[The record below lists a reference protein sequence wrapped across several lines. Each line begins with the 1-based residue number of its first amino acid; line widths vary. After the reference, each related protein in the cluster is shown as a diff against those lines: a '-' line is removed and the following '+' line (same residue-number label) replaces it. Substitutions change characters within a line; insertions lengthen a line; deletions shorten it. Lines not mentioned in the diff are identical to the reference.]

1 MNATTRSYI
10 KVHNISPEQAEDFEF
25 DYEPKIRQSEVL
37 QQLVPS
43 SDDWGGVD
51 WIGLGEY
58 EYNASHETMHF
69 VLDTKWAPPTEWLR
83 NMSMGTH
90 YFQNKL
96 VTMATIQKDETL
108 VTGVSAMDGEVMQ
121 NKIIFEKDAEE
132 VGRHYDNEQPGYAL
146 ESLDNQ
152 IWDSIGKFV
161 KVCEQFY
168 LEGGYKNDY

>member
-69 VLDTKWAPPTEWLR
+69 VLDTK
-83 NMSMGTH
+83 
-90 YFQNKL
+90 
-96 VTMATIQKDETL
+96 
-108 VTGVSAMDGEVMQ
+108 
-121 NKIIFEKDAEE
+121 IIFEKDAEE